1 MTSICFICLGV
12 DWQFG
17 VLPNFRY
24 AYYVWANTKGFMT
37 ESKGKK
43 GSKGSS
49 ARQKDGERHSILNK
63 KISRRAAL
71 SAGATAGIAG
81 VVGLAVGGAAGYI
94 GGSAG
99 KTASTST
106 SSGAVPPFWGE
117 PQSITVQTLSN
128 TNTASILAYC
138 TKIYEASHPGV
149 TINPDLIA
157 EADMNADV
165 ISALPSAPPPDVF
178 YNSTLPAFNAQAV
191 DTGDAL
197 ILDPWVSAY
206 GWDTETNAWN
216 TYLVNGHS
224 YWFYYSYIYF
234 GNLYY
239 NADLFNKLGI
249 TVPSDIQTNP
259 TELFAIGNQLSK
271 AGYLPLVHGYATQP
285 EWFLNTFSDW
295 TMNQLSVSQFQQLS
309 TSYGTDLYT
318 SNFASRPITLN
329 GSTLAPMWQMVADW
343 RDNMFT
349 QDITTLTDSTAVSL
363 FASEKAGMY
372 MVGSWGVG
380 DLAPPT
386 TNFNYSF
393 FPLTSPP
400 PSGGGNKRMVLFG
413 STYFVTSKTRSP
425 NLVADFLNTFLTPGA
440 QANSLNQQGLYPG
453 IALGTS
459 VIQNPLIATSVAQA
473 SELSYQFSLAGSVAT
488 QVHNPFEAALA
499 SILSSQ
505 ATPTAAANT
514 LEQFCIQQ
522 NQTGPPSSSSS
533 SS

>member
-1 MTSICFICLGV
+1 
-12 DWQFG
+12 
-17 VLPNFRY
+17 
-24 AYYVWANTKGFMT
+24 MT
-37 ESKGKK
+37 ESKKK

-49 ARQKDGERHSILNK
+49 PNFEADESASILGK
-63 KISRRAAL
+63 KISRRTAI

-81 VVGLAVGGAAGYI
+81 VVGLAVGGAAGYLA
-94 GGSAG
+94 GNSGKSA
-99 KTASTST
+99 TTST
-106 SSGAVPPFWGE
+106 SSGQVPAFWGE

-138 TKIYEASHPGV
+138 TKVYEASHPGV

-191 DTGDAL
+191 ATGDAL
-197 ILDPWVSAY
+197 VLDPWVTAY

-239 NADLFNKLGI
+239 NADLFTKLGI
-249 TVPSDIQTNP
+249 TVPADIQTNP
-259 TELFAIGNQLSK
+259 TELYAIGNQLTK
-271 AGYLPLVHGYATQP
+271 AGVLPLVHGYATQP

-295 TMNQLSVSQFQQLS
+295 TMNQLTVPQFQQLS

-318 SNFASRPITLN
+318 SNFAGRPITLTD
-329 GSTLAPMWQMVADW
+329 STMAPMWQMVADW

-386 TNFNYSF
+386 TTFNYDF
-393 FPLTSPP
+393 FPLTSPVP
-400 PSGGGNKRMVLFG
+400 NGGGNKRMVLFG
-413 STYFVTSKTRSP
+413 STYFVTSKTKSP
-425 NLVADFLNTFLTPGA
+425 NLVADFLNTFLTPNA
-440 QANSLNQQGLYPG
+440 QAESLNTQGLYPG

-459 VIQNPLIATSVAQA
+459 VITNPSIAQSVAQA
-473 SELSYQFSLAGSVAT
+473 STLDYQFSLAGSVAT
-488 QVHNPFEAALA
+488 QMHNPFEAALA

-505 ATPTAAANT
+505 ATPTQAATT
-514 LEQFCIQQ
+514 LENFAIQQ
-522 NQTGPPSSSSS
+522 NQTGAQSSTASGSSS
-533 SS
+533 